1 MKRIFDECQEFGV
14 KVIFQILKTGFL
26 TTFYRPEKRK
36 EVVEKGRK
44 RIQKDKKLGETEINI
59 LELISKNRKISIVQL
74 SERLKISTTAIEKN
88 IANLKRKGVLNR
100 IGPAKG
106 GYWEI
111 VEEN

>member
-74 SERLKISTTAIEKN
+74 ASLPLGAFGSKYRSTEKN
-88 IANLKRKGVLNR
+88 YSFVNSSIKVISHCTINR
-100 IGPAKG
+100 
-106 GYWEI
+106 
-111 VEEN
+111 